1 MHRVSDHLEDR
12 YPYRSGFREENNEND
27 VSRAYGSQDIARYCR
42 LLSLKEELTDEDR
55 VKALTGLVDLLANQ
69 ENKTKAVAAG
79 VVASMS
85 RLMTVS
91 NHDIRL
97 GAATVVAAIAW
108 DADGLVAM
116 DKDPTLM
123 FNLNSLLFDANPACI
138 EMATQVLVN
147 LTTNREGIPIVLA
160 RSYIREKLV
169 AMATGADTT
178 LTTATIVHLYQI
190 FAQLTKSQLGAQA
203 CAEVHVVPALIRILH
218 NPLLFPAKLLRH
230 VVQTVWN
237 LATHNEGKV
246 EAISLNVVE
255 LLIKV
260 LTGAQK
266 HVFSSLG
273 RDAELDLIRITS
285 GALMALATA
294 EVAKPKLLATGIDPL
309 VACLFVSASRQ
320 NAIQALNY
328 MCEERSG
335 LLSVVT
341 LLLDHPA
348 SLLVEVF
355 GVRAMPALNTL
366 LEQELKPTPIVLQA
380 IADVCTEE
388 GGVDQIT
395 QCLHML
401 DNLTK
406 LCEVNTDIPRVPE
419 LATGILKAV
428 AEHDD
433 KARGRVERALER
445 NKVAPA
451 FVKSI
456 L

>member
-97 GAATVVAAIAW
+97 GAATVVA
-108 DADGLVAM
+108 
-116 DKDPTLM
+116 
-123 FNLNSLLFDANPACI
+123 
-138 EMATQVLVN
+138 
-147 LTTNREGIPIVLA
+147 GIPIVLA

-218 NPLLFPAKLLRH
+218 KPLLFPAKLLRH